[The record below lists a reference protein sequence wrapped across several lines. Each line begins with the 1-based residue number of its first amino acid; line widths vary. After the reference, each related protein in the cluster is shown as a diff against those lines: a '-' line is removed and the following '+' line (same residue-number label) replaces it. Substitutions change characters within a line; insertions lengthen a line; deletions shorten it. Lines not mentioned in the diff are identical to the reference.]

1 MPHLSSSDFDLVL
14 ASSSPRRM
22 EILNQLGVRYQAVSP
37 MIDESLRYGESGE
50 EYVRRLALDKAS
62 ALAMHELSPPI
73 LGADTAIVC
82 RGEVF
87 VKPQDFEQFKEM
99 LEAPHRQLIFHACA
113 EDLEVLEYAL
123 GIKASTIFDTQIAA
137 GITNIGY
144 SMGYARLVAQMFD
157 VELGKQETRSD
168 WLARPLTDKQ
178 KQYAADDVQN
188 NKQIHRVMDDG

>member
-87 VKPQDFEQFKEM
+87 GKPQDFEQFKEKVN
-99 LEAPHRQLIFHACA
+99 LGGF
-113 EDLEVLEYAL
+113 VLE
-123 GIKASTIFDTQIAA
+123 D
-137 GITNIGY
+137 
-144 SMGYARLVAQMFD
+144 
-157 VELGKQETRSD
+157 
-168 WLARPLTDKQ
+168 
-178 KQYAADDVQN
+178 
-188 NKQIHRVMDDG
+188 